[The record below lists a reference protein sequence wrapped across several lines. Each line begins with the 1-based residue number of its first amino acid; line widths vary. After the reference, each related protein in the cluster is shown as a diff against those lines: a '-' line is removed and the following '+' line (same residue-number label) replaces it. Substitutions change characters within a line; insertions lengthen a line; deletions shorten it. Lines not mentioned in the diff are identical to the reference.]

1 MENST
6 MRRLCWVAVVVH
18 VERTN
23 GAADRH
29 RCWMSWSVGGQRDF
43 LPVHCNG
50 NHAIMSVQAVDYS
63 HHTVVFVLL
72 FLVDNSSVVHSC

>member
-1 MENST
+1 
-6 MRRLCWVAVVVH
+6 
-18 VERTN
+18 
-23 GAADRH
+23 
-29 RCWMSWSVGGQRDF
+29 MSWSVGGQRDF